1 MSKSKP
7 SSPLKGSTQEFV
19 EIQDVVDD
27 IVLLRGNAAAVI
39 IEVGAVNFYLL
50 SSEEQNSMIYAYS
63 GLLNSLSFPVQI
75 VILSKKMD
83 ISNYLEH
90 LKIKIQ
96 KQRSPVLI
104 KQLESYQEFIKTV
117 IKKNSVLEKRFFFVV
132 PFNPLEMGASGM
144 QALSKEYVVSR
155 AKTSLYPKRDHL
167 LRLLAKIGLRANSA
181 QKQDVVELFY
191 NVYNPSAVGRQLAP
205 IDTYT
210 SPIMSQ

>member
-1 MSKSKP
+1 MSTKKP
-7 SSPLKGSTQEFV
+7 TSPIKGTTQDFIEV
-19 EIQDVVDD
+19 EDVVDD
-27 IVLLRGNAAAVI
+27 IVLVRGNSAATI

-63 GLLNSLSFPVQI
+63 NLLNSLSFPVQI

-83 ISNYLEH
+83 ISSYLEY

-96 KQRSPVLI
+96 QQKNSVLV
-104 KQLESYQEFIKTV
+104 KHLQNYQEFIKTV

-132 PFNPLEMGASGM
+132 PFNPMEMGASGM
-144 QALSKEYVVSR
+144 QRLSREYVVSR

-167 LRLLAKIGLRANSA
+167 LRLLAKIGLRANIA
-181 QKQDVVELFY
+181 QKQEIVELFY

-205 IDTYT
+205 VDTYT